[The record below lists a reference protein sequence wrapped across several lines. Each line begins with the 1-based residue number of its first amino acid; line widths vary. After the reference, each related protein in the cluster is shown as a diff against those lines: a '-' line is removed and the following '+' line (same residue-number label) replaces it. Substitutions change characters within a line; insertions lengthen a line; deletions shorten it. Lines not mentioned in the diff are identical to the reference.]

1 MLLPRLWER
10 VLNLSAIHLALT
22 NRILSHISKD
32 DLALLST
39 GLSPIELPLRKQL
52 EVPNRNIEHVYFP
65 TKGFASV
72 VAKAPGGSIE
82 VGLIG
87 SESMSGLAVIMG
99 ASRTQNS
106 TYMQSAGSGY
116 RVTASHLRHCMEV
129 SPTLRLRLLRFG
141 HAFLMQVAQTAA
153 VNARNK
159 LEERLARW
167 LLMAADRSDGNELHL
182 THAFLAVMLG
192 VRRAGVTIALG
203 FLESKALI
211 RIGRGRIH
219 ILDREA
225 LVKLSNGAYTPI
237 VDDLD

>member
-1 MLLPRLWER
+1 MK
-10 VLNLSAIHLALT
+10 LSAIQFALA

-32 DLALLST
+32 DLALLSP
-39 GLSPIELPLRKQL
+39 GLSPIDLPLRKQL

-65 TKGFASV
+65 TRGFASV
-72 VAKAPGGSIE
+72 VAKVPGGTIE

-87 SESMSGLAVIMG
+87 RESMSGLAVIMG

-167 LLMAADRSDGNELHL
+167 LLLAADRSDGNELHL
-182 THAFLAVMLG
+182 THEFLAIMLG

-203 FLESKALI
+203 FLESRALI
-211 RIGRGRIH
+211 RIGRGKIH
-219 ILDREA
+219 LLDREA
-225 LVKLSNGAYTPI
+225 LVKLSNGAYMPI